1 MRDRGFFPRIRRK
14 RSTSISYRAADK
26 PRSFK
31 FADRLAR
38 FTRKPERRIVRFMD
52 LFSCP
57 KCGAKYR
64 VKRLYWQSSKAPVC
78 ESCGAD
84 FPKPKVGL
92 GCSMSAPTLST
103 SQGKGEM
110 AATRPKRPRDY
121 SQVAKLRALGRKILR
136 RPIFAEN

>member
-1 MRDRGFFPRIRRK
+1 L
-14 RSTSISYRAADK
+14 SYRAADK

-64 VKRLYWQSSKAPVC
+64 VKRLYWQSSKAAVC

-84 FPKPKVGL
+84 FPKTESGAWLLYERADAVNLSG
-92 GCSMSAPTLST
+92 GGRHGGQQTQAPL
-103 SQGKGEM
+103 
-110 AATRPKRPRDY
+110 
-121 SQVAKLRALGRKILR
+121 
-136 RPIFAEN
+136 

>member
-1 MRDRGFFPRIRRK
+1 VQTPDEY
-14 RSTSISYRAADK
+14 YRAADK
-26 PRSFK
+26 PGRFK

-84 FPKPKVGL
+84 FPKTESGAWLLYERADPVNQSG
-92 GCSMSAPTLST
+92 G
-103 SQGKGEM
+103 G
-110 AATRPKRPRDY
+110 RDGGY
-121 SQVAKLRALGRKILR
+121 QT
-136 RPIFAEN
+136 